1 MIEYTSILHLI
12 ILGMLLNNTMLYF
25 FLGIDTLKEE
35 YQSTRDILKT
45 TVTLLILLPI
55 ISVISYLVFH
65 NLMYQVNEVGEVT
78 LDLTYIQTFVYAVI
92 ILVVSYVVILIVKT
106 ISQKLYQWIS
116 SKHQQLIVTTLLL
129 GNVLININSVSSVL
143 ESFVFSVSV
152 SIGYGIILW
161 MLSKIH
167 QQLEG
172 AKIPVHYQGLPLQ
185 LIILSIMALIFS
197 GFAI

>member
-35 YQSTRDILKT
+35 YQSTKDILKT
-45 TVTLLILLPI
+45 TATLLILLPI

-172 AKIPVHYQGLPLQ
+172 GKIPVHYQGLPLQ
-185 LIILSIMALIFS
+185 LIILSILALIFS

>member
-12 ILGMLLNNTMLYF
+12 ILSMLFNNTMLYF

-35 YQSTRDILKT
+35 YQSTRDIFKT
-45 TVTLLILLPI
+45 TITLLILLPI
-55 ISVISYLVFH
+55 ISVMSYVVFH

-78 LDLTYIQTFVYAVI
+78 LDLTYLQTFVYAVI
-92 ILVVSYVVILIVKT
+92 ILVVSYAVMMIIKV
-106 ISQKLYQWIS
+106 ISQNLYKWIS

-143 ESFVFSVSV
+143 ESFIFSVSV

-161 MLSKIH
+161 ILSKIH
-167 QQLEG
+167 QQLDG

-185 LIILSIMALIFS
+185 IIILSIMALIFS
-197 GFAI
+197 GFVI